1 MRRSIAWLVL
11 ALVACEPSCMGLPTS
26 REETATGASP
36 VSSVTVNAIQ
46 DAIVGGKVAAHWRWY
61 AFDNR
66 APVLTNIALDNGGGV
81 YDGRIRAN
89 GGAGT
94 LKGYALPAVPVGY
107 RPTALKMWALGTG
120 AAGILRIVLY
130 RNRISVGYGALGI
143 LTAPS
148 PVAAAVAEFTLD
160 PLTTV
165 ESLAAGDTLLLEA
178 DLAVAGMTVF
188 MFGVKYD
195 KL

>member
-1 MRRSIAWLVL
+1 MLRFV
-11 ALVACEPSCMGLPTS
+11 ALVVALATCEPSCMGLPTS

-36 VSSVTVNAIQ
+36 VSSATINAIQ

-61 AFDNR
+61 GFDGR
-66 APVLTNIALDNGGGV
+66 ASLLTNIDLSNGGGI
-81 YDGRIRAN
+81 YDGRIAAL

-94 LKGYALPAVPVGY
+94 LRGYALPAVPVGY

-148 PVAAAVAEFTLD
+148 PVPAVITEYTLD

-165 ESLAAGDTLLLEA
+165 GALADGDTLLLEA
-178 DLAVAGMTVF
+178 DLAVVGMTVF